1 MVLAGLSVFA
11 GSGAF
16 STETSSFEASGALGL
31 VSAALALTSFTG
43 AFLATGATATVLTT
57 TGLLTAGLLAAT
69 LGCVAF
75 EDIGDFEA
83 AALGLA
89 AGCGGSTLT
98 GGEEGGLTSNPSGAP
113 ISEQQLPNQFVD
125 AFCGNI
131 GPCCQAAAIAFDL
144 TTCKQNLSAT
154 IGAALVQ
161 EMAPKISYDASA
173 AGRCSTW
180 RPGTCAAAASWA
192 VASRRRGWR
201 RSAGWSPR

>member
-1 MVLAGLSVFA
+1 MKNLQLVF
-11 GSGAF
+11 GRWS
-16 STETSSFEASGALGL
+16 
-31 VSAALALTSFTG
+31 
-43 AFLATGATATVLTT
+43 
-57 TGLLTAGLLAAT
+57 
-69 LGCVAF
+69 CV
-75 EDIGDFEA
+75 GWL
-83 AALGLA
+83 LGLA

-173 AGRCSTW
+173 AGRCI
-180 RPGTCAAAASWA
+180 AAYASEIKA
-192 VASRRRGWR
+192 CR
-201 RSAGWSPR
+201 